1 MLKAAGSPV
10 RYASS
15 ATAETI
21 CFKEANY
28 QFANHISRFFVNIW
42 FPYKNKPF
50 IEDECSL
57 AIYNYKRE
65 KIAFISIFKEAFS
78 IKVFFIFVLFDITTA
93 A

>member
-1 MLKAAGSPV
+1 MVFLQK
-10 RYASS
+10 
-15 ATAETI
+15 
-21 CFKEANY
+21 
-28 QFANHISRFFVNIW
+28 
-42 FPYKNKPF
+42 KPF

>member
-1 MLKAAGSPV
+1 MNHNKGLISLFNGSGNNRTFNIPTI
-10 RYASS
+10 YKIMFKTTI
-15 ATAETI
+15 ATG
-21 CFKEANY
+21 
-28 QFANHISRFFVNIW
+28 NIW
-42 FPYKNKPF
+42 FSYKNKPF